1 MEFLKN
7 LSVYLI
13 LFIIVAIPSFFWVR
27 WAIRSHKNKREFD
40 FIIASSS
47 SFLFISG
54 WMVITLAPAKYFKH
68 NASESA
74 MLIYKYFA
82 TSLLLSV
89 FILILY
95 VLVKVTSLS
104 FRRMFLSNVSHFIS
118 KITIKWM
125 KN

>member
-13 LFIIVAIPSFFWVR
+13 LFIIVGTPSFFWVR
-27 WAIRSHKNKREFD
+27 WAIRSYKNKQEFD
-40 FIIASSS
+40 FIFASSS

-54 WMVITLAPAKYFKH
+54 WMVMTLAPAKYFKH
-68 NASESA
+68 DASESA

-82 TSLLLSV
+82 TSQSLSI

-95 VLVKVTSLS
+95 VLIKVSSLS
-104 FRRMFLSNVSHFIS
+104 FRRILLNSINHFIS
-118 KITIKWM
+118 KIKIKWM

>member
-13 LFIIVAIPSFFWVR
+13 LFIILGTPSFFWIR
-27 WAIRSHKNKREFD
+27 WAYRSHKNKREFD

-54 WMVITLAPAKYFKH
+54 WMVMTLAPAKYFKH
-68 NASESA
+68 DASESA

-82 TSLLLSV
+82 TSLLLSI
-89 FILILY
+89 FILFLY
-95 VLVKVTSLS
+95 LLVKVTSLS
-104 FRRMFLSNVSHFIS
+104 FRRMLLNSISHFIS
-118 KITIKWM
+118 NIRL
-125 KN
+125 NG